1 MSSHDATTV
10 PVTTGKAPDLLPAA
24 STARPT
30 APQDLPRL
38 VMRLVLH
45 VAAAFLLLSL
55 ALGLVAA
62 RSDTQAEIAGAL
74 ALARMEQQMREL
86 PADDAAALESLR
98 HLGELRHVRLQL
110 SDEDGQRVF
119 GANEP
124 PPSAALR
131 WLMRAALGRNAES
144 ARQTVSWPIQR
155 ANGRSWTATLV
166 ASPESEQREALSNL
180 LGLFALLSASS
191 LLMLVAMQW
200 NVRRAFRPLQAMLA
214 AIARIERQDL
224 AGVQALPNMPI
235 RELEAISCALK
246 QLASSLE
253 RAEEARRVLSNK
265 ILSLQEDERQH
276 MARDLHDEFGQQL
289 TALRVDT
296 AWLQKRLGGD
306 ADAAR
311 VVAGMNDQIAR
322 IQRDVRDMLA
332 RLHPLAGADGETD
345 SAARLASLL
354 DGLASSWSRSS
365 AGGLRCEARVGRA
378 MHVVPDVPGPTAAAE
393 TAALAALQLPRAVV
407 LALYRISQEAFT
419 NAVRH
424 GGGRHALV
432 RVEIDDSR
440 PGAIVLEWS
449 ASDDGQGLQQP
460 ENALQRGNGLAG
472 IKERIWALDGEF
484 DWTPANPPP
493 MRGLHMR
500 ARLSW
505 SRTAASR

>member
-1 MSSHDATTV
+1 MSSYDATTV
-10 PVTTGKAPDLLPAA
+10 PVATGKTPDLLPA
-24 STARPT
+24 

-38 VMRLVLH
+38 VMRLALL

-55 ALGLVAA
+55 VLGLIAA
-62 RSDTQAEIAGAL
+62 RSDTQAEISGAL

-86 PADDAAALESLR
+86 PVDDAVALESLR
-98 HLGELRHVRLQL
+98 HLGELRHVRLRL
-110 SDEDGQRVF
+110 SDEDGRVLL
-119 GANEP
+119 GAVEP
-124 PPSAALR
+124 PASAPLR
-131 WLMRAALGRNAES
+131 WLMHATLGRHAES
-144 ARQTVSWPIQR
+144 AQQTVSWPIQR
-155 ANGRSWTATLV
+155 SNGRSWTATLV

-246 QLASSLE
+246 HLASSLE
-253 RAEEARRVLSNK
+253 QAEEARQVLSDK
-265 ILSLQEDERQH
+265 ILSLQEDERRR
-276 MARDLHDEFGQQL
+276 MARDLHDEFGQRL
-289 TALRVDT
+289 TALRVDA

-306 ADAAR
+306 GEAAE
-311 VVAGMNDQIAR
+311 VVAGMNEQIAR

-365 AGGLRCEARVGRA
+365 AGGFRCEARVGRA
-378 MHVVPDVPGPTAAAE
+378 THVVSDAPGPAAAAE
-393 TAALAALQLPRAVV
+393 ATALAALRLPRAVV
-407 LALYRISQEAFT
+407 LALYRITQEAFT

-424 GGGRHALV
+424 AGGRHALV

-460 ENALQRGNGLAG
+460 EKALQRGNGLAG

-484 DWTPANPPP
+484 DWMPVNPPP

-505 SRTAASR
+505 NRMAVSP

>member
-10 PVTTGKAPDLLPAA
+10 PVATGKTPDLLPAA
-24 STARPT
+24 PTARAT

-38 VMRLVLH
+38 VMRLALL

-55 ALGLVAA
+55 VLGLVAA
-62 RSDTQAEIAGAL
+62 RSDTQAEISGAL

-86 PADDAAALESLR
+86 PVDDAVALESLR
-98 HLGELRHVRLQL
+98 HVGELRHVRLRL
-110 SDEDGQRVF
+110 SDRDGRMLLGAED
-119 GANEP
+119 P
-124 PPSAALR
+124 PLSAPLR
-131 WLMRAALGRNAES
+131 WLMRATLGRHAES
-144 ARQTVSWPIQR
+144 AQQTVSWPIQR
-155 ANGRSWTATLV
+155 SNGRSWTATLV

-246 QLASSLE
+246 HLASSLE
-253 RAEEARRVLSNK
+253 QAEEARQVLSDK
-265 ILSLQEDERQH
+265 ILSLQEDERRR
-276 MARDLHDEFGQQL
+276 MARDLHDEFGQRL
-289 TALRVDT
+289 TALRVDA

-306 ADAAR
+306 GEAAE
-311 VVAGMNDQIAR
+311 VVDGMNEQIAR

-365 AGGLRCEARVGRA
+365 AGGLRCEARVGRST
-378 MHVVPDVPGPTAAAE
+378 HVASDAPGPAAAAE
-393 TAALAALQLPRAVV
+393 ATALAALRLPRAVV

-424 GGGRHALV
+424 AGGRHALV

-484 DWTPANPPP
+484 DWMPTNPPP
-493 MRGLHMR
+493 MRGLHMQ

-505 SRTAASR
+505 NRTAVSP

>member
-10 PVTTGKAPDLLPAA
+10 PVATGKAPDLLAAA
-24 STARPT
+24 START
-30 APQDLPRL
+30 AAPQDLPRL
-38 VMRLVLH
+38 VMRLALV

-55 ALGLVAA
+55 GLGLAAA
-62 RSDTQAEIAGAL
+62 RSDTRAEISGAL

-86 PADDAAALESLR
+86 PADDAAALDSLR
-98 HLGELRHVRLQL
+98 HLGELRHVRLRI
-110 SDEDGQRVF
+110 SDADGRMLL
-119 GANEP
+119 GADEP
-124 PPSAALR
+124 PPSASLR
-131 WLMRAALGRNAES
+131 WLMQATLGRNAES
-144 ARQTVSWPIQR
+144 AQQTVSWPVQR
-155 ANGRSWTATLV
+155 ANARSWTATLV

-191 LLMLVAMQW
+191 LLMLAAMQW
-200 NVRRAFRPLQAMLA
+200 NVRRAFRPLQAMLG

-235 RELEAISCALK
+235 RELEAISGALK

-253 RAEEARRVLSNK
+253 QAEEARRVLSDK
-265 ILSLQEDERQH
+265 ILSLQEDERQR
-276 MARDLHDEFGQQL
+276 MARDLHDEFGQRL
-289 TALRVDT
+289 TALRVDA
-296 AWLQKRLGGD
+296 AWLQKRLSGD

-311 VVAGMNDQIAR
+311 VVAGMNDQIAH

-332 RLHPLAGADGETD
+332 RLHPLAGAAGETD

-354 DGLASSWSRSS
+354 DGLASSWSRSN
-365 AGGLRCEARVGRA
+365 AGGLRCEARVARA
-378 MHVVPDVPGPTAAAE
+378 TQVVPDAPGPGAAAE
-393 TAALAALQLPRAVV
+393 TAALAALRLPRAVV

-424 GGGRHALV
+424 GGARHALV

-440 PGAIVLEWS
+440 PAAVVLEWS

-460 ENALQRGNGLAG
+460 ESALQRGNGLAG
-472 IKERIWALDGEF
+472 IKERVWALDGEF
-484 DWTPANPPP
+484 GWTPANPPP
-493 MRGLHMR
+493 MCGLHLR

-505 SRTAASR
+505 SRTAVAR